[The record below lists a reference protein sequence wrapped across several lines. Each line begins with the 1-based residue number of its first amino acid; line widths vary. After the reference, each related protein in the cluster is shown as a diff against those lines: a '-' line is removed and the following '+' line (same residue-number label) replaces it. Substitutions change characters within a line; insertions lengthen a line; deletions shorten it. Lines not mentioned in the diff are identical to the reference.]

1 MIDHP
6 IGTSI
11 GRMVVDCMGDEPR
24 RELSGDVFKAS
35 QVLISSCPWNYA
47 QHRRENVD
55 TLLHSFRSMLRFSNR
70 ALKKFFVFC
79 KKGERR
85 SAAVLMVILCEV
97 YNFSRHAAKSQ
108 IEDRRSRAKL
118 TTDYEH
124 GFPPTWVE
132 VNQLLDQRHDD
143 L

>member
-1 MIDHP
+1 
-6 IGTSI
+6 
-11 GRMVVDCMGDEPR
+11 MGDEPR

-55 TLLHSFRSMLRFSNR
+55 TLLHSFRSMLWFSNR
-70 ALKKFFVFC
+70 ALKKVFVFC

-97 YNFSRHAAKSQ
+97 YHFSRQAAKFQ
-108 IEDRRSRAKL
+108 IEEMRPRAKI
-118 TTDYEH
+118 TTAYE
-124 GFPPTWVE
+124 GTFPPTWVE
-132 VNQLLDQRHDD
+132 VNEYLDQRHDE